1 MGKKDR
7 KRRDRVRGVGAEGK
21 GGRRREEEEGG
32 ERRWRERREREM
44 S

>member
-21 GGRRREEEEGG
+21 GGRSREEGKG
-32 ERRWRERREREM
+32 R
-44 S
+44 